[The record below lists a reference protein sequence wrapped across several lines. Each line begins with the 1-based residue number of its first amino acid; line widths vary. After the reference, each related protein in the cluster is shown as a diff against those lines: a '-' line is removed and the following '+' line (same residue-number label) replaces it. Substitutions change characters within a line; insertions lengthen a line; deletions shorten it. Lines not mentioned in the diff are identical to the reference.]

1 MEVCRRFI
9 QRTHRPGSSQFR
21 VRLDLA
27 LQKEQITFHNK
38 HKQCLEPPPKR
49 LRAPPHNRYL
59 VARLLH
65 RLQKCPK
72 QVPIDAGAADKLEL
86 REQQLQKI
94 VDQKQT
100 MSP

>member
-1 MEVCRRFI
+1 MEVSRCFI
-9 QRTHRPGSSQFR
+9 QRTHRAGSCQLR
-21 VRLDLA
+21 LRLDLA

-38 HKQCLEPPPKR
+38 HKQCVEPPPKW
-49 LRAPPHNRYL
+49 LRTPTHNRYL

-65 RLQKCPK
+65 RLQKRPK
-72 QVPIDAGAADKLEL
+72 QVPVDAGATDKLEL

-100 MSP
+100 VSP